1 MQGRSVR
8 IQLLEAK
15 AARQPVE
22 TAACEFG
29 FRGGFASV
37 VITEQRLNGV
47 DKLNLPIAFWE

>member
-1 MQGRSVR
+1 MR